1 LNVSYGNKVEICDSE
16 QRPMAGCCEYGKG
29 ILGSITGVEF
39 LVLLIDSYLL
49 KTGSALWIS
58 LVGWL
63 VGWLVS

>member
-1 LNVSYGNKVEICDSE
+1 
-16 QRPMAGCCEYGKG
+16 MAGCCEYGKG